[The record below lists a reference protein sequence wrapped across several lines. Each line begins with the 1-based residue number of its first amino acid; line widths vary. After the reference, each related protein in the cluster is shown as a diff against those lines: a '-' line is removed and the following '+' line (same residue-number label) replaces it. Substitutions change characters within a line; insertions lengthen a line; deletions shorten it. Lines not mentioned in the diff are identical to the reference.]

1 MTRKTLDT
9 LAIGQSAYIGR
20 LNTSDK
26 RMRRHIQDMGLTPL
40 TRITVERRAPMGD
53 PIEISVRGYTL
64 SLRLADARQILLLL
78 DDEAQKC
85 LHDASELEKAAAM
98 ELSMNAHKSDTDIE
112 SHNRAATIAQF
123 VTHSCSA
130 SCKSCAS
137 SAGCLM
143 CGVSRAP
150 KVPPEDNKSLKLALA
165 GNPNCG
171 KTTLFNAMTGAK
183 EYVGNRAGV
192 TVEKKEG
199 RIRSSAGVTD
209 EAFTL
214 GHEATLVDL
223 PGIYSLS
230 PYSPE
235 EMAARDHII
244 NEKPDAIIN
253 IVDASNLER
262 NLYLTLQ
269 LMELERPMVIA
280 LNMMDE
286 VRKNGGEIDAQ
297 TLSYELGVPVVPI
310 SARTGEGIEELKTSA
325 KKLLTAA
332 HTLYHD
338 SLSTEPDDIYDA
350 ATHDAHHK
358 LGELMGARAKEK
370 CLPEHWAEM
379 KLLEHDEDTLARLEL
394 TDMQRA
400 KVDSIVSEFDAKS
413 PFGDGE
419 GHIASSRYRYI
430 ERVCA
435 KAVKK
440 DGSIGNKNR
449 SNKID
454 ALLTN
459 KYLAL
464 PLFLLI
470 MLAIFMLT
478 FSTVGAYLSDA
489 MALLIDEVISP
500 YVGELIASAPAWLSS
515 LVLDGVIA
523 GVGGVITFLP
533 QIALLFFCLSILEDS
548 GYMSRIAFIM
558 DKPMQKLGLSGKSI
572 IPLLMG
578 FGCTVPAVM
587 AARTLED
594 ERSRRATI
602 MLTPFMSCSAK
613 LPVYGLIASALFP
626 RASWLVLFALYL
638 GGILMALLSALL
650 IKRTSLKNAQAPFVM
665 ELPPYRMPKFS
676 DTLEHVWEKVKH
688 FLEKAGTIIFFMSI
702 VIWLLQNFDASLSMT
717 ATPENSLLGIFGKAI
732 APIFAPL
739 GFGTWQAAV
748 ALLTGII
755 AKEAIVSTL
764 SLLYG
769 FSSTAGAAT
778 VAGALAPAFTGAAAA
793 SFLTFVLLYTPC
805 IAATTTI
812 RRELGSGK
820 RTAVMLIYQLITAYL
835 AALIV
840 YLAGSFIF

>member
-1 MTRKTLDT
+1 MDDNMTLDM
-9 LAIGQSAYIGR
+9 LAVGQSAYIGR
-20 LNTSDK
+20 LYTKNR

-40 TRITVERRAPMGD
+40 THVSVERRAPMGD

-64 SLRLADARQILLLL
+64 SLRLEDAKHILLLT
-78 DDEAQKC
+78 DEEAAKC
-85 LHDASELEKAAAM
+85 EKDASALEKAAAM
-98 ELSMNAHKSDTDIE
+98 ELKGNAHDSDTDIE
-112 SHNRAATIAQF
+112 SHDRAATIAIF
-123 VTHSCSA
+123 ITHSCGE
-130 SCKSCAS
+130 SCAGCPS
-137 SAGCLM
+137 GAGCIM
-143 CGVSRAP
+143 CSSNVKVSL
-150 KVPPEDNKSLKLALA
+150 DDSKSLKLALA

-192 TVEKKEG
+192 TIEKKEG
-199 RIRSSAGVTD
+199 RIRSAGKG
-209 EAFTL
+209 AFMP

-253 IVDASNLER
+253 IVDATNLER

-286 VRKNGGEIDAQ
+286 VKRNGGEIDCER
-297 TLSYELGVPVVPI
+297 LSFELGVPVVPI
-310 SARTGEGIEELKTSA
+310 SARTGEGIEELKASA
-325 KKLLTAA
+325 KKLLAAA
-332 HTLYHD
+332 HTLYHS

-350 ATHDAHHK
+350 ATHNAHHL
-358 LGELMGARAKEK
+358 LGAIIGERAREK
-370 CLPEHWAEM
+370 GLPEHWAEM
-379 KLLEHDEDTLARLEL
+379 KLLERDEDTLERLGL
-394 TDMQRA
+394 PISTRA
-400 KVDSIVSEFDAKS
+400 EVDKIAAQFDAKS

-419 GHIASSRYRYI
+419 GHIASCRYRYI

-440 DGSIGNKNR
+440 DGALGNKAR
-449 SNKID
+449 SSRID
-454 ALLTN
+454 GLLTN

-478 FSTVGAYLSDA
+478 FSSLGAFLSDA
-489 MALLIDEVISP
+489 MALLIDGVISP
-500 YVGELIASAPAWLSS
+500 YIGGLLSAAPLWLSS
-515 LVLDGVIA
+515 LVLNGVIA

-533 QIALLFFCLSILEDS
+533 QIALLFFCLSLLEDS

-558 DKPMQKLGLSGKSI
+558 DKPMRKIGLSGKSI

-587 AARTLED
+587 TARTLES
-594 ERSRRATI
+594 ERSRHMTI

-613 LPVYGLIASALFP
+613 LPVYGLIASAIFP
-626 RASWLVLFALYL
+626 RSSGLIIFALYL
-638 GGILMALLSALL
+638 GGILAALLSGLL
-650 IKRTSLKNAQAPFVM
+650 LKRAARKAIEAPFVM

-676 DTLEHVWEKVKH
+676 DTLEHVWEKMKH

-702 VIWLLQNFDASLSMT
+702 VIWLLQNFDLTLSVASS
-717 ATPENSLLGIFGKAI
+717 PENSILGHIGRLI

-764 SLLYG
+764 SL
-769 FSSTAGAAT
+769 
-778 VAGALAPAFTGAAAA
+778 
-793 SFLTFVLLYTPC
+793 
-805 IAATTTI
+805 
-812 RRELGSGK
+812 
-820 RTAVMLIYQLITAYL
+820 
-835 AALIV
+835 
-840 YLAGSFIF
+840 